1 MVVHLKLEDHSEEYV
16 DVVWM
21 RVHDY
26 VEDPF
31 LLDLSGTFM
40 HYTPLLKNHR
50 DISAINVLDL

>member
-1 MVVHLKLEDHSEEYV
+1 MVVHLKLEDDSEEYV
-16 DVVWM
+16 DVVRM

-40 HYTPLLKNHR
+40 HYTALLKNHTEFFK
-50 DISAINVLDL
+50 L

>member
-16 DVVWM
+16 DVVRM

-31 LLDLSGTFM
+31 LLDLSETII
-40 HYTPLLKNHR
+40 HVKHSPLE
-50 DISAINVLDL
+50 

>member
-16 DVVWM
+16 DVVRM

-40 HYTPLLKNHR
+40 HNTPLLKNHR
-50 DISAINVLDL
+50 EIFKL